1 VTIFYDS
8 TDPEKIPAGARACL
22 YADGD
27 FASGRADLGRFYGVR
42 WITVLGNQWAQ
53 IADFE
58 KGNEVF
64 SEGSALLGWARG
76 MCHQGVRPVVY
87 SDVAS
92 LGLVR
97 QRLATLDRPYDIWL
111 ATLDGDKLSAGYE
124 GLPVWAVQYEGGET
138 APYDTSVLY
147 GTW

>member
-27 FASGRADLGRFYGVR
+27 FASGRADLGEFAGVK

-58 KGNEVF
+58 QGNGVF
-64 SEGSALLGWARG
+64 ANGDALRVWAGG
-76 MCHQGVRPVVY
+76 MAHQGVEPIVY
-87 SDVAS
+87 CDLANLST
-92 LGLVR
+92 VR
-97 QRLATLDRPYDIWL
+97 ARLAGFGRPYLLWL
-111 ATLDGDKLSAGYE
+111 ATLDGNRLGADYTP
-124 GLPVWAVQYEGGET
+124 GLWAVQYEGGET